1 LEAVSFKEEAE
12 QALIEDS
19 VELDP
24 VKDIIW
30 AKLPFVEDPVPNLK
44 PNRFIAEKVL
54 KTQLELSGKIQA

>member
-1 LEAVSFKEEAE
+1 M
-12 QALIEDS
+12 IEVS

-44 PNRFIAEKVL
+44 PNSIAEKVL

>member
-1 LEAVSFKEEAE
+1 MEAVSFKEEAE

-44 PNRFIAEKVL
+44 PIRFITEKVL

>member
-12 QALIEDS
+12 QAFIEDS

-30 AKLPFVEDPVPNLK
+30 AKLPFVEDLVPNLK
-44 PNRFIAEKVL
+44 PNRFISDKVL

>member
-12 QALIEDS
+12 QAMIEDS

-30 AKLPFVEDPVPNLK
+30 AKLPFLEDPVPNLK

-54 KTQLELSGKIQA
+54 KTQLELQGKIQA

>member
-1 LEAVSFKEEAE
+1 
-12 QALIEDS
+12 LIEDS

>member
-1 LEAVSFKEEAE
+1 MEAVSFKEEAE
-12 QALIEDS
+12 QAMIEDS

-30 AKLPFVEDPVPNLK
+30 AELPFVEDPVPNLK
-44 PNRFIAEKVL
+44 PNRFFVEKVL

>member
-1 LEAVSFKEEAE
+1 MEAVSFKEEAE

-44 PNRFIAEKVL
+44 PNRFIASAAKE
-54 KTQLELSGKIQA
+54 SD